1 MYDFLHVTNILSN
14 GCSNRCDC
22 FWRVR
27 VFSRSQC
34 LPVQIYNTIIPGG
47 KMAVS
52 MEKTLIN
59 AKIWVFQSQHGIL
72 LLEKVMIPQ
81 DWLTWWLDDLGH
93 LGIPWWSRCAA
104 RAMRRRVATHL
115 GHRAQLFQDHHVPGG
130 LDTRPLPQGG
140 PRARGL
146 GEVERIDHT
155 HIHGSVNWEN
165 VGYLYLGIG
174 QMQEIP
180 IFFWGMNMF

>member
-72 LLEKVMIPQ
+72 LLEKMMIPQ
-81 DWLTWWLDDLGH
+81 DWLTWWLDD
-93 LGIPWWSRCAA
+93 
-104 RAMRRRVATHL
+104 
-115 GHRAQLFQDHHVPGG
+115 HVPKGIFWATLAYLGG
-130 LDTRPLPQGG
+130 AGVQPGPCGGELQPIWVTEPNCSKITMSLEGSTRDPFPKE
-140 PRARGL
+140 ARGREVL
-146 GEVERIDHT
+146 GRWKELTIRTYMAV
-155 HIHGSVNWEN
+155 
-165 VGYLYLGIG
+165 LIG
-174 QMQEIP
+174 KTWDIY
-180 IFFWGMNMF
+180 IWG